1 MAMASGVF
9 SRLISAITPRSDNY
23 FALFNNL
30 AESAV
35 TGSKVLAMMTTV
47 NEANKFKAHLLKFAA
62 YNRKQTNT
70 PKKF

>member
-1 MAMASGVF
+1 MASGVF
-9 SRLISAITPRSDNY
+9 SRLMSAITPRSDNY

-35 TGSKVLAMMTTV
+35 TGSKVLAIMTAV
-47 NEANKFKAHLLKFAA
+47 NEADKFEAHLLKFAT

>member
-1 MAMASGVF
+1 MASGVF
-9 SRLISAITPRSDNY
+9 SRLMSAITPRSDNY
-23 FALFNNL
+23 FALFNSL

-35 TGSKVLAMMTTV
+35 TGSKVLAMMTAV
-47 NEANKFKAHLLKFAA
+47 NEADKFEAYLLKFAA